1 MINKKSWT
9 ICRLCDT
16 SLPLHPLAALHLLFI
31 FIFLTPSPALAV
43 APLRSSLNSVAEC
56 LCIATD
62 WRDDCRVATP
72 APAVPPWCGAVV
84 WCRVGGVV
92 WRLARYSGLW
102 HGRGKTGTRPHIQR
116 GQYLNLCSKGKPIT
130 ALMSTRG
137 VVHCIFL
144 LYCLHYLWS
153 GQNKLEYWASLGFF
167 LFSDIYHMV
176 MFPLRLQK
184 EPEFL
189 DVLESCSLTWLTDGN
204 QSMSESVHR
213 TTEEIHTAQPLHHT
227 SSSSSSSSSCMSPA
241 VAEERQV
248 EADRGRNGD
257 SSTGGSSDL
266 LPPEFFEL
274 LSEGGVGTMDSSGAV
289 ISSGYYY
296 HHQHHHTSHVQPASP
311 SASEEEL
318 PCVPDSPSC
327 SSSASQSPS
336 QNCSPPSSP
345 VSSPSVYLSSRL
357 GKRKRT
363 AGERANS
370 ALSSFS
376 SSMQRSP
383 YSSTKKSRKEREQE
397 NERKVQELTEQN
409 ERLKAEIERL
419 GEEVQRTRRALIERL
434 VNTRKWGGVCV
445 EQNGRW
451 KKNISV

>member
-1 MINKKSWT
+1 MSFLDPFLELLSSSCHLKQ
-9 ICRLCDT
+9 
-16 SLPLHPLAALHLLFI
+16 SLPVTSRGDSGRASFQ
-31 FIFLTPSPALAV
+31 
-43 APLRSSLNSVAEC
+43 APLVFQSSL
-56 LCIATD
+56 ATILTNHHLD
-62 WRDDCRVATP
+62 SEASANLTCQKRHQ
-72 APAVPPWCGAVV
+72 
-84 WCRVGGVV
+84 
-92 WRLARYSGLW
+92 LIIYSSKITFPCFCFYSPLESL
-102 HGRGKTGTRPHIQR
+102 
-116 GQYLNLCSKGKPIT
+116 GQIISNKFSNLI
-130 ALMSTRG
+130 RR
-137 VVHCIFL
+137 
-144 LYCLHYLWS
+144 
-153 GQNKLEYWASLGFF
+153 KLEK
-167 LFSDIYHMV
+167 
-176 MFPLRLQK
+176 K

-296 HHQHHHTSHVQPASP
+296 HHQHHHTSHVEPASP

-370 ALSSFS
+370 ALSPFS

-434 VNTRKWGGVCV
+434 VNTRK
-445 EQNGRW
+445 
-451 KKNISV
+451 

>member
-1 MINKKSWT
+1 MTAEW
-9 ICRLCDT
+9 
-16 SLPLHPLAALHLLFI
+16 LHL
-31 FIFLTPSPALAV
+31 PPPYPPGV
-43 APLRSSLNSVAEC
+43 GPLYGAE
-56 LCIATD
+56 LEAWYEDLQDILGSDTG
-62 WRDDCRVATP
+62 
-72 APAVPPWCGAVV
+72 GAK
-84 WCRVGGVV
+84 
-92 WRLARYSGLW
+92 LARAPTYS
-102 HGRGKTGTRPHIQR
+102 
-116 GQYLNLCSKGKPIT
+116 
-130 ALMSTRG
+130 
-137 VVHCIFL
+137 
-144 LYCLHYLWS
+144 
-153 GQNKLEYWASLGFF
+153 E
-167 LFSDIYHMV
+167 
-176 MFPLRLQK
+176 K

-213 TTEEIHTAQPLHHT
+213 TTEEIHT
-227 SSSSSSSSSCMSPA
+227 
-241 VAEERQV
+241 
-248 EADRGRNGD
+248 ADRGRNGD

-274 LSEGGVGTMDSSGAV
+274 LSEGGVGTMDSSGA
-289 ISSGYYY
+289 
-296 HHQHHHTSHVQPASP
+296 PASP

-363 AGERANS
+363 AGER
-370 ALSSFS
+370 
-376 SSMQRSP
+376 RSP

-434 VNTRKWGGVCV
+434 VNTRK
-445 EQNGRW
+445 
-451 KKNISV
+451 